1 MFIQVMQSRTSQR
14 DEVKELMAEW
24 VARTPD
30 SPGWLGG
37 TFGFTDDGDFL
48 AVVRFENRELAMA
61 NSDDPQTG
69 AFAERLAG
77 LMDAPVE
84 FQDCD
89 DVTVFLAGGSDDAG
103 FVQVIRGRLTDRETV
118 KSVFTS
124 DSDGLQEMRPEII
137 GGTLAIDDE
146 GGFTQTVAFTDE
158 ASAREGEKL
167 EPPEELRD
175 VLDQMMGDA
184 RFYDLRDV
192 FFASAG

>member
-1 MFIQVMQSRTSQR
+1 MFIQVIRSRTARR
-14 DEVKELMAEW
+14 DEVKELMNEW
-24 VARTPD
+24 AATTPD

-37 TFGFTDDGDFL
+37 TFGFTDEGDFL
-48 AVVRFENRELAMA
+48 GVVRFENRELAMA
-61 NSDDPQTG
+61 NSDDPQTS
-69 AFAERLAG
+69 AFAERLAA
-77 LMDAPVE
+77 LMDGPVE

-103 FVQVIRGRLTDRETV
+103 FVQVIRGRLSDREAV
-118 KSVFTS
+118 KAAFDVA
-124 DSDGLQEMRPEII
+124 DDRLKELRPEII

-167 EPPEELRD
+167 EMPEEFSG
-175 VLDQMMGDA
+175 VLDEVFADA
-184 RFYDLRDV
+184 SFFDLRDV